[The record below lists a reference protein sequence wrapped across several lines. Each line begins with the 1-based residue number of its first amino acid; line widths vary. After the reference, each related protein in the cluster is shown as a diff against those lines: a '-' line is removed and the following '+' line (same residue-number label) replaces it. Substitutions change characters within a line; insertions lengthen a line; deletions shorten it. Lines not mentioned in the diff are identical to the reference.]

1 MKIHSFEAFVFQIN
15 LVDCFAFF
23 DNRGKIFAD
32 IFNFSDEKS
41 IENSDT
47 LNIVDENAK
56 YSVNPWF
63 FSMKLNTEKLNN
75 IIINNQHHQITNHI
89 NFMNKK
95 FTEKTKEISKLLQI
109 ECISR
114 LACRFIV
121 NFSDINQKNLKT
133 IFNITE
139 NILAK
144 NPRIIEKTIILSGSN
159 LKVSYDNT
167 KKILKV
173 DIDNYINGKIFSI
186 HETTNHYNKILTNFQ
201 ENIFKAE
208 NLIEEFL

>member
-1 MKIHSFEAFVFQIN
+1 MKIHSFEAFVFQID

-75 IIINNQHHQITNHI
+75 INQHHQIINHI

-95 FTEKTKEISKLLQI
+95 FTEKTKEISKLLHI
-109 ECISR
+109 EHISR

-121 NFSDINQKNLKT
+121 NFSDINQNNLKT

-139 NILAK
+139 IILAK
-144 NPRIIEKTIILSGSN
+144 NPKIIEKKITLSGSN
-159 LKVSYDNT
+159 LKLSYDNT

-201 ENIFKAE
+201 ENIFKVE
-208 NLIEEFL
+208 NLIEECL